1 MERAELELSLLN
13 EISRVLGS
21 TLDLHSVFDQ
31 TMRVLADR
39 LGMERGS
46 MILMDDATGKLR
58 GAGGWG
64 FVSAIA
70 SSYSPSPRSPLPDG
84 LYPLPT
90 VNWLAGGACA
100 GVGLDAVLRGSPS
113 DPQVAWLESS
123 MGGTLSR
130 RDVTWPAGYHAR
142 FTPNIEILDE
152 NGSVVLRD
160 GDHVEGACGYN
171 PDTGWTYLEPPFK

>member
-1 MERAELELSLLN
+1 MGWGAGNSGWM
-13 EISRVLGS
+13 VL
-21 TLDLHSVFDQ
+21 
-31 TMRVLADR
+31 
-39 LGMERGS
+39 
-46 MILMDDATGKLR
+46 DDATGKLR

-70 SSYSPSPRSPLPDG
+70 SSYSPSPRSPLPGG
-84 LYPLPT
+84 LYQLPT
-90 VNWLAGGACA
+90 VDWLAGGLCA
-100 GVGLDAVLRGSPS
+100 GVGLDSVLRGSPS

-142 FTPNIEILDE
+142 FNPKIEILDE
-152 NGSVVLRD
+152 NGNVVLRE
-160 GDHVEGACGYN
+160 GDAVEGACGYD